1 MTMPPIVGIDLGTT
15 NSLMAYV
22 DYRTGLP
29 RVIPDRRGRVLVP
42 SVVSFRPE
50 GPLVGDEAK
59 RLLAQEPGS
68 TVFSAKRLLGRSYD
82 DAAPELAYLP
92 FTVLPGERS
101 TRLLVGDR
109 ESTPTEV
116 SAIVLK
122 ALREQAGA
130 HFGEPVRRAVITVPA
145 YFDES
150 QRQATREAGRIAG
163 LEVVRLL
170 NEPTA
175 AALAYGLQRLQN
187 GVIAIYDLGGG
198 TFDISLLRVTDGVF
212 EVLAT
217 NGHTRLGGDDFDRAL
232 VEFLLE
238 DIRGRHDIDLAGD
251 RVAMQQL
258 RLAAEAAK
266 VALSGQPRT
275 TVRMSFE
282 NLAYSREITRDEF
295 EDRIDPLVKGTLI
308 RCQMAL
314 LDAGLAPADVD
325 EIVLVGGSTRVPL
338 VRRRVEGL
346 FDRPAHSRLDPDQ
359 VVAMGAAVQASIL
372 EGGRGDM
379 LLLDVMPLSLGIET
393 LGGSVSVVIPRNTT
407 IPTRADETFTTSV
420 DGQTTVALH
429 VVQGERELAKEC
441 RSLARFELRG
451 IPPMPAG
458 IPEIKVTFWIDA
470 DGLLRVEATERHAA
484 AAASIICKPTYELHE
499 AEITR
504 MIAGGRPEGGI
515 ECS

>member
-15 NSLMAYV
+15 NSLIAYV

-50 GPLVGDEAK
+50 GPLVGDEAR

-68 TVFSAKRLLGRSYD
+68 TVLSAKRLLGRSYD
-82 DAAPELAYLP
+82 DAAPELADLP
-92 FTVLPGERS
+92 FAALPGEGT

-109 ESTPTEV
+109 EITPTEV

-122 ALREQAGA
+122 ALREQADA

-175 AALAYGLQRLQN
+175 AALAYGLRRQN
-187 GVIAIYDLGGG
+187 GVFAIYDLGGG

-238 DIRGRHDIDLAGD
+238 DIRGRHDTDLAGD

-266 VALSGQPRT
+266 VELSSQPRT

-282 NLAYSREITRDEF
+282 NFAYNREITRVEF

-314 LDAGLAPADVD
+314 LDAGLTPADVD

-338 VRRRVEGL
+338 VRRRVESL

-420 DGQTTVALH
+420 DGQTTVTLH
-429 VVQGERELAKEC
+429 VVQGERELAREC

-458 IPEIKVTFWIDA
+458 VPEIKVTFWIDA
-470 DGLLRVEATERHAA
+470 DGLLRVEATERRAA
-484 AAASIICKPTYELHE
+484 AAASIICKPTYELYE
-499 AEITR
+499 AENTC
-504 MIAGGRPEGGI
+504 MMAGGPPERGI

>member
-1 MTMPPIVGIDLGTT
+1 MPPIIGIDLGTT
-15 NSLMAYV
+15 HSLVAYV

-29 RVIPDRRGRVLVP
+29 RVIPDRREQVLVP
-42 SVVSFRPE
+42 SIVSFTPE
-50 GPLVGDEAK
+50 GPVVGDEAR

-68 TVFSAKRLLGRSYD
+68 TVVSAKRLLGRTYD
-82 DAAPELAYLP
+82 DAAPELADLP
-92 FTVLPGERS
+92 FTVLPGETT

-109 ESTPTEV
+109 EMTPPEV

-122 ALREQAGA
+122 ALKERADA

-170 NEPTA
+170 NEPSA
-175 AALAYGLQRLQN
+175 AALAYGLQRRRN
-187 GVIAIYDLGGG
+187 GVVAVYDLGGG
-198 TFDISLLRVTDGVF
+198 TFDISLLRVEDGIF

-217 NGHTRLGGDDFDRAL
+217 NGLTRLGGDDFDRAL

-238 DIRGRHDIDLAGD
+238 DIRASHGAELAGD
-251 RVAMQQL
+251 RAAMQRL

-266 VALSGQPRT
+266 VELSRQLRT
-275 TVRMSFE
+275 IVRTSFDSF
-282 NLAYSREITRDEF
+282 AYHREITRAEL

-308 RCQMAL
+308 RCEMAL
-314 LDAGLAPADVD
+314 RDAGLAPADVD
-325 EIVLVGGSTRVPL
+325 ELVLVGGSTRVPL
-338 VRRRVEGL
+338 VRRRAENL
-346 FDRPAHSRLDPDQ
+346 FGRPAHHHLDPDQ
-359 VVAMGAAVQASIL
+359 VVAMGAAVQANIL
-372 EGGRGDM
+372 EGGRADT
-379 LLLDVMPLSLGIET
+379 LLLDVTPLALGIET
-393 LGGSVSVVIPRNTT
+393 LGGRVGVVIPRNTT
-407 IPTRADETFTTSV
+407 IPTRAEETFTTAV
-420 DGQTTVALH
+420 DGQTTIALH
-429 VVQGERELAKEC
+429 VVQGQGELAEEC

-458 IPEIKVTFWIDA
+458 LPEIRVTFWIDA
-470 DGLLRVEATERHAA
+470 DGLLRVEATERHAP
-484 AAASIICKPTYELHE
+484 AAASIICKPTHGPHE

-504 MIAGGRPEGGI
+504 ILASVRPEGGI

>member
-29 RVIPDRRGRVLVP
+29 RVIPDRRGQVLVP

-50 GPLVGDEAK
+50 GLLVGDEAK

-92 FTVLPGERS
+92 FAVLPGERT
-101 TRLLVGDR
+101 TRLLVGDH
-109 ESTPTEV
+109 EITPTEV

-122 ALREQAGA
+122 ALKEQASA

-150 QRQATREAGRIAG
+150 QRQATRDAGRIAG

-175 AALAYGLQRLQN
+175 AALAYGLRRQN

-238 DIRGRHDIDLAGD
+238 DIRGRHGTDLAGD
-251 RVAMQQL
+251 RVAMQRL

-266 VALSGQPRT
+266 VELSSQPRT
-275 TVRMSFE
+275 AVRMSFE
-282 NLAYSREITRDEF
+282 NFAYNREITRVEF

-314 LDAGLAPADVD
+314 LDAGLTPADVD

-338 VRRRVEGL
+338 VRRRVESL
-346 FDRPAHSRLDPDQ
+346 FDRPAHGRLDPDQ

-372 EGGRGDM
+372 EGGAACSSW
-379 LLLDVMPLSLGIET
+379 VMPLSLGIET

-458 IPEIKVTFWIDA
+458 VPEIKVTFWIDA
-470 DGLLRVEATERHAA
+470 DGLLRVEATERRAA
-484 AAASIICKPTYELHE
+484 AAASIICKPSYELYE

-504 MIAGGRPEGGI
+504 MIAGGRPEGEI

>member
-29 RVIPDRRGRVLVP
+29 RVIPDRRGQVLVP

-50 GPLVGDEAK
+50 GLLVGDEAT

-92 FTVLPGERS
+92 FAVLPGERT

-109 ESTPTEV
+109 EITPTEV

-122 ALREQAGA
+122 ALKEQAGA

-150 QRQATREAGRIAG
+150 QRQATRDAGRIVG

-175 AALAYGLQRLQN
+175 AALAYGLRRQN

-198 TFDISLLRVTDGVF
+198 TFDISLLRVTDGIF

-232 VEFLLE
+232 VELLLE
-238 DIRGRHDIDLAGD
+238 DIRGRHGIDLAGD
-251 RVAMQQL
+251 RVAMERL
-258 RLAAEAAK
+258 RLAAGAAK
-266 VALSGQPRT
+266 VELSSQPRT
-275 TVRMSFE
+275 AVRMSFE
-282 NLAYSREITRDEF
+282 NFAYSREITRVEF

-314 LDAGLAPADVD
+314 LDAGLTPADVD

-338 VRRRVEGL
+338 VRRRVESL
-346 FDRPAHSRLDPDQ
+346 FGRPAHCRLDPDQ

-372 EGGRGDM
+372 EGGRGM

-458 IPEIKVTFWIDA
+458 VPEIKVTFWIDA
-470 DGLLRVEATERHAA
+470 DGLVRVEATERRAA
-484 AAASIICKPTYELHE
+484 AAASIICKPTHGLYE
-499 AEITR
+499 AETTR
-504 MIAGGRPEGGI
+504 MMAGGRPEGGI

>member
-1 MTMPPIVGIDLGTT
+1 M
-15 NSLMAYV
+15 
-22 DYRTGLP
+22 
-29 RVIPDRRGRVLVP
+29 P
-42 SVVSFRPE
+42 SVDVASDR
-50 GPLVGDEAK
+50 
-59 RLLAQEPGS
+59 
-68 TVFSAKRLLGRSYD
+68 
-82 DAAPELAYLP
+82 AYLP
-92 FTVLPGERS
+92 FTALPGER
-101 TRLLVGDR
+101 TARLLVGDR
-109 ESTPTEV
+109 EVTPPEI

-122 ALREQAGA
+122 ALRDRAET

-150 QRQATREAGRIAG
+150 QRQATRDAGRIAG

-238 DIRGRHDIDLAGD
+238 DIRARHGTELAGD

-258 RLAAEAAK
+258 RLAAEASK
-266 VALSGQPRT
+266 RELSNRPRA
-275 TVRMSFE
+275 TVRILFE
-282 NLAYSREITRDEF
+282 EVAYHREITRAEF
-295 EDRIDPLVKGTLI
+295 EDLIAPFVDGTLI
-308 RCQMAL
+308 RCRMAL
-314 LDAGLAPADVD
+314 LDAGLEPADVD
-325 EIVLVGGSTRVPL
+325 EVVLVGGSMRVPL
-338 VRRRVEGL
+338 VRRRVESL
-346 FDRPAHSRLDPDQ
+346 FGRPAHSRLDPDQ
-359 VVAMGAAVQASIL
+359 VVAMGAAVEASIL
-372 EGGRGDM
+372 EGGRADM

-393 LGGSVSVVIPRNTT
+393 LGGSVSAVIPRNTT
-407 IPTRADETFTTSV
+407 IPTRAEETFTTSV

-458 IPEIKVTFWIDA
+458 IPEIKVRVWIDA
-470 DGLLRVEATERHAA
+470 DGLLRMEATAR
-484 AAASIICKPTYELHE
+484 SRDGFD
-499 AEITR
+499 R
-504 MIAGGRPEGGI
+504 MQANQRKVRGGDHPDDRGWPA
-515 ECS
+515 